1 MRILIRNLR
10 PQYMSEPEVAG
21 SDIYLQPAVTLE
33 QGRRYLVCARSGH
46 GKSSLLN
53 FIYGGSRRYDGK
65 IEMEGMEDVSQ
76 ERMRREV
83 LSYMFQDLRLFA
95 QLTAAENVL
104 LKNRLTD
111 YKSGGEIERM
121 LDALLPSEKKRQPV
135 GTLSLGQ
142 QQRVAA
148 VRALC
153 QPFAFLLLDEP
164 FSHLD
169 NESAAMVSQLMV
181 EEAEKQ
187 HAGII
192 LTSLGMN
199 DNIRFD
205 RIFKL

>member
-1 MRILIRNLR
+1 
-10 PQYMSEPEVAG
+10 MSEPEVAG